1 MRSTKLLSSIKD
13 LPVVKG
19 LLGFR
24 PAAVPP
30 HAFAVEPER
39 LSYARFVPPGEGSA
53 EGVELAAFHE
63 EALPPK
69 QFQSGLLGGPLREPE
84 TFEAALSALLA
95 QVEEPVREAS
105 LVIPDTWLR
114 VTFTEV
120 GELPSNPDK
129 RREVL
134 RWKLKRQVPFR
145 VEELRLAAVEVE
157 PLPRSEGGEPHRLL
171 LGFALDALLAGMED
185 AFQKAGVRI
194 GQITSASLALL
205 ALISESTADGGAE
218 AGTGSGPEGL
228 LALALVD
235 NGAYTL
241 AFARHGEPV
250 LQRFKASAADLSDAA
265 RAGFVERDLKL
276 TRRFLE
282 EQYPSEGL
290 DRVVLVC
297 PPEREPEWTEWLDAG
312 FERPVEPLSRH
323 HLPLAPGGLL
333 DAPAGGPPWR
343 RVAPMLGAAS
353 RRVA

>member
-1 MRSTKLLSSIKD
+1 M
-13 LPVVKG
+13 VKG

-24 PAAVPP
+24 PATVPP

-39 LSYARFVPPGEGSA
+39 LRYARFAPTAEGSA
-53 EGVELAAFHE
+53 GGVQLTAFHE

-84 TFEAALSALLA
+84 TFEATLSSLLE

-114 VTFTEV
+114 LTFTEV

-157 PLPRSEGGEPHRLL
+157 PLPHSEGGEPHRLL
-171 LGFALDALLAGMED
+171 LGFALEALLDGMED
-185 AFQKAGVRI
+185 AFQKAGVRL

-205 ALISESTADGGAE
+205 ALLSETAIGADAE
-218 AGTGSGPEGL
+218 AATGAGPEGL
-228 LALALVD
+228 LALALVE

-250 LQRFKASAADLSDAA
+250 LQRFKASAADLSEAA
-265 RAGFVERDLKL
+265 RGSFVERDLRL

-297 PPEREPEWTEWLDAG
+297 PPEREPEWTEWLETG
-312 FERPVEPLSRH
+312 FERPVEPLSRR

-333 DAPAGGPPWR
+333 DDPAGGPPWR
-343 RVAPMLGAAS
+343 RLAPMLGAAS
-353 RRVA
+353 REVA